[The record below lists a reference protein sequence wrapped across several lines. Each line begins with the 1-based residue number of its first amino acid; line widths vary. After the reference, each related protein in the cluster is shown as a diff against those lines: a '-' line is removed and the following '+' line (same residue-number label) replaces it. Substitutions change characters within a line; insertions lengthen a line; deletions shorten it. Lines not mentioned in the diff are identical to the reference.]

1 MDDRHLSVEGDN
13 LRTSRRRFILGAAG
27 LTGVAAAGGGTW
39 VSPVLAAPAPAAPA
53 PAAPVQPG
61 GFLLLQLEGEQPR
74 AVMEA
79 DGGDAVGIVASEP
92 SSTTPYA
99 RKHLDGVK
107 YEDIT
112 ITCGTGMSK
121 AFYDWIAASFTTN
134 DQRRSGSVV
143 AADFNYKERSTR
155 DFKEAL
161 ITEVGMPALDA
172 ASKDAAKMTIKFSP
186 ESTRNTKGS
195 GAVVRPP
202 VSKAQKK
209 WLPANFRLTIAGL
222 ESACAKVS
230 KVEAL
235 TIKQS
240 VASDPAGDQLD
251 NRKEPG
257 KIDFPNLK
265 VTLPEAW
272 AEPFFAWHGDFVVKG
287 NSGDEKEK
295 SGTLEYLTP
304 DLSTALFTL
313 SFKGLGIF
321 KCAPEKAE
329 AGSENIRRV
338 KAEMYCEQITFK
350 YGDAVWS

>member
-1 MDDRHLSVEGDN
+1 MDDRHPSAEGDN
-13 LRTSRRRFILGAAG
+13 LRASRRRFLLGAAG
-27 LTGVAAAGGGTW
+27 LTGVAAAGGTW
-39 VSPVLAAPAPAAPA
+39 VSPVVAAPAPAAPGA
-53 PAAPVQPG
+53 G
-61 GFLLLQLEGEQPR
+61 GVTLLQLDGEQPR
-74 AVMEA
+74 AVMGA
-79 DGGDAVGIVASEP
+79 DGGDAVGTVVSEP
-92 SSTTPYA
+92 PATTPYVK
-99 RKHLDGVK
+99 KHVAGVK

-112 ITCGTGMSK
+112 VTCGTGMSK
-121 AFYDWIAASFTTN
+121 AFYEWIAASFTGN
-134 DQRRSGSVV
+134 HQRRNGSVV
-143 AADFNYKERSTR
+143 AADFNYKEKSAR
-155 DFKEAL
+155 DFSQAL

-186 ESTRNTKGS
+186 ELTRNRKGS

-202 VSKAQKK
+202 SSKVQKK

-222 ESACAKVS
+222 EAACAKVN

-235 TIKQS
+235 TIKQT
-240 VASDPAGDQLD
+240 VVQDPVGDQRD
-251 NRKEPG
+251 YQKEPG
-257 KIDFPNLK
+257 KIDFPNLR

-272 AEPFFAWHGDFVVKG
+272 AEPFFAWHEDFVIKG
-287 NSGDEKEK
+287 NSADQQEK

-304 DLSTALFTL
+304 DLATALFTL

-350 YGDAVWS
+350 YGDAVWT